1 MNLRRGGLRTLR
13 ELERDIAD
21 SEPGLYA
28 FFLSFNRRGFG
39 RDMPQT
45 EDFES
50 GRLERLARR
59 RRRRTLTERMRDWCA
74 ENWKDP

>member
-1 MNLRRGGLRTLR
+1 VKLRRGQLRTLR
-13 ELERDIAD
+13 EVEREIAD

-45 EDFES
+45 EVFGP

-59 RRRRTLTERMRDWCA
+59 RRGRTLTERMKDWCA